1 MGTVNYVYWQENPH
15 LWLGYIENDSSI
27 WALGQTLEGL
37 RAGLRLVHRL
47 EMDAGFDSD
56 AGKALAE
63 SYENL
68 YEALN
73 DAGVVI
79 GAHRTLAGYAA
90 NNLRSLQQGTF
101 SEQGS

>member
-15 LWLGYIENDSSI
+15 LWLGYVENDSGI
-27 WALGQTLEGL
+27 WALGLNLDGL
-37 RAGLRLVHRL
+37 TAGLRLVYQL

-68 YEALN
+68 YAALR
-73 DAGVVI
+73 DAGVTI
-79 GAHRTLAGYAA
+79 GTHRTLAGYAA
-90 NNLRSLQQGTF
+90 NNLRPLQRGTF
-101 SEQGS
+101 TDS